1 VQAAWQFCTGGL
13 PRKLVRDL
21 PVSFLFLISR
31 FITKKNLADEMATV
45 EMQYCVRER
54 DGEPSWFLQTWSS
67 AIQITQA

>member
-1 VQAAWQFCTGGL
+1 
-13 PRKLVRDL
+13 
-21 PVSFLFLISR
+21 
-31 FITKKNLADEMATV
+31 MATV